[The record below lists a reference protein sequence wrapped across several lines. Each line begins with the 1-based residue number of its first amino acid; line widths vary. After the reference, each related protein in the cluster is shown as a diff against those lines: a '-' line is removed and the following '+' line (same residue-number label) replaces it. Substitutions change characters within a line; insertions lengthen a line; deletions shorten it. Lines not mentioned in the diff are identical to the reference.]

1 MVGGTARPGSRRGP
15 PAGVTVFAIARI
27 KKATSYPCIAPR
39 VQKLAPPRCCGNM
52 HIPPNVSIKPMYT
65 LEKLS
70 LIACGLLLS
79 FYSCSQPLRV
89 GYLNLNDYST
99 ILNDLKQ
106 NGNRSIYYGKLD
118 YESMLYLDPTSFKVL
133 NKVNPSFLREY
144 NIDTANIFH
153 EVPETYVNELSTKFT
168 SIEQL
173 ISNSDSLKKTILR
186 LKNENLDN
194 KPSMI
199 IDNDIY
205 IKDHQK
211 AIITVRRGSWSI
223 TYRVI
228 LTGEKLRFEELY
240 QVLE

>member
-1 MVGGTARPGSRRGP
+1 
-15 PAGVTVFAIARI
+15 
-27 KKATSYPCIAPR
+27 
-39 VQKLAPPRCCGNM
+39 
-52 HIPPNVSIKPMYT
+52 MYT

-144 NIDTANIFH
+144 NIDTANIFD